1 MLQIEVQ
8 PDDASCGPTCL
19 HAVYRHYGDS
29 VPLRSL
35 TEEVAYL
42 PTGGTLAVLLACH
55 ALERGYSV
63 TIYTYNLQVFDPTWF
78 ELDREELERRLQAR
92 AAVKRDAKLSL
103 VIEGYLRF
111 LALGGRIAHEDLT
124 PELLERLLAE
134 RGPLLTGLSAT
145 YLYNCPRELDG
156 RYDDIAGEPTGHF
169 VVLHHYDEKTR
180 SIDVADPLASNPTFP
195 RPHYVVTARRLI
207 AAILLGI
214 VTYDANLLL
223 IEPPQV
229 PFPRRS

>member
-19 HAVYRHYGDS
+19 HAVYRHYGDT
-29 VPLRSL
+29 VPLQSL

-55 ALERGYSV
+55 ALERGYSA
-63 TIYTYNLQVFDPTWF
+63 TIYSYNLQVFDPTWF
-78 ELDREELERRLQAR
+78 GLERAELERRLHAR
-92 AAVKRDAKLSL
+92 AAAKRDQKLSL
-103 VIEGYLRF
+103 VIQGYLRF
-111 LALGGRIAHEDLT
+111 LGLGGRVAHEELT
-124 PELLERLLAE
+124 PEFLARLLDE

-156 RYDDIAGEPTGHF
+156 RYDDIAGEPAGHF
-169 VVLHHYDEKTR
+169 VVLHNYDEKTR
-180 SIDVADPLASNPTFP
+180 SVDVADPLASNPTFP
-195 RPHYVVTARRLI
+195 QPHYVVTARRLI

-223 IEPPQV
+223 IEPP
-229 PFPRRS
+229 R